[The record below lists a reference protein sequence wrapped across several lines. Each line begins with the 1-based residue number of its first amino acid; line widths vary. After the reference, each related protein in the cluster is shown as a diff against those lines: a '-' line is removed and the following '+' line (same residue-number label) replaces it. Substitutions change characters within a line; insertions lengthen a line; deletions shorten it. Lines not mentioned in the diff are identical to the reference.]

1 MYSTEGSWVKLHR
14 GLVDHWVFQDPM
26 HLKVWC
32 YLIVTANFKPSK
44 AMVGGRLVTIERGEV
59 LTSYGKVAEVCHC
72 SIKRVRTIVTH
83 LETDE
88 MVVRKPTRGATHL
101 SIVNYGRYQDVGQGK
116 GTQGAGEG
124 HETGNIIRS
133 KESKKERIEE
143 KSSRGVGALAPPSP
157 LRADV
162 HTLFQ
167 IRGQPTEEAD
177 RFFDHYDAQGWVRG
191 NGQVIRNWQALIP
204 GWIAKQ
210 QEINNGNTKRT
221 RGERVGYDRADATG
235 YLGEVATQFGL
246 RDTRAVGSVDGE
258 AHGKALPRTGS

>member
-1 MYSTEGSWVKLHR
+1 
-14 GLVDHWVFQDPM
+14 M

-32 YLIVTANFKPSK
+32 YLIVTANYKPLK
-44 AMVGGRLVTIERGEV
+44 AMVGGRLITIERGEV
-59 LTSYGKVAEVCHC
+59 LTSRDRIAEVCRC
-72 SIKRVRTIVTH
+72 SVRTVRTILQH
-83 LETDE
+83 LEDDQ
-88 MVVRKPTRGATHL
+88 MIVKKPTRRATHL
-101 SIVNYGRYQDVGQGK
+101 SIVNYARYQEYRPDQRP
-116 GTQGAGEG
+116 QNDR
-124 HETGNIIRS
+124 ETTAERPQNDHMYRS

-143 KSSRGVGALAPPSP
+143 KSSRGVGASAPPSP
-157 LRADV
+157 LRSDV

-221 RGERVGYDRADATG
+221 RGERVGYNRADATG